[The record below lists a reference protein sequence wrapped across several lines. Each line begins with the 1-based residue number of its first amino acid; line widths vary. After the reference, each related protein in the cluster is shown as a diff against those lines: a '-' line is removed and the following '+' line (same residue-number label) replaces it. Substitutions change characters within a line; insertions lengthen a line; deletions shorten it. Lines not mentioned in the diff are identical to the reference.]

1 LVIGARF
8 PAPSL
13 RGNRAPLLAALAL
26 AVGLGACSQQDPS
39 TVRTATVARA
49 TVAEVVEAPGS
60 VAARATATVSAPATG
75 RVAELAVADG
85 QLVTTGAVLLRID
98 SPQAQDQLAQ
108 AEQADAEVAKAGR
121 VSLPSSNIAAEQRR
135 ADQAAT
141 DAFARARASAQSIPL
156 DEARSQALVA
166 VDTAEAQYAAARAQ
180 AQDAARRFEAGL
192 GSLSGALSSIGD
204 AQRVQTRAAVTLAR
218 KAVDS
223 LTVLAPIDGV
233 VSLGSGPG
241 QGAAGAGGLLDQ
253 LPPEVAAQAGGSLG
267 GGAGPSVRGSLAV
280 GSPVSS
286 GDVLVTVTDV
296 STLSLTAEVD
306 ETDVLLVTP
315 GIEADVELDAVPGS
329 RYPATVQSVD
339 ISPTSS
345 SGGAVAYIV
354 RLSLGAGT
362 TAGGEPAPSPKP
374 GMSAVVDLRVRTAS
388 DAVAAPA
395 SAVFRDGE
403 RDAVWLVVDGTV
415 KRRQVVVGAQGEQ
428 SVEVVEGLAEGDRI
442 VVGGADAV
450 VEGQRLP

>member
-1 LVIGARF
+1 MIGTRF
-8 PAPSL
+8 PGLSL
-13 RGNRAPLLAALAL
+13 TGSRAALLAALAL
-26 AVGLGACSQQDPS
+26 AVGLGACSEQDPS

-75 RVAELAVADG
+75 RVAELAVTDG
-85 QLVTTGAVLLRID
+85 QAVTTGSVLLRID
-98 SPQAQDQLAQ
+98 SPQAQAQLAQ
-108 AEQADAEVAKAGR
+108 AEQADAEITKAGR
-121 VSLPSSNIAAEQRR
+121 VTLPNSNLGAEQRR

-141 DAFARARASAQSIPL
+141 DAFARARASARSIPL

-166 VDTAEAQYAAARAQ
+166 VDTAEAQYAAARSQ

-192 GSLSGALSSIGD
+192 GSLAGALSSIGD
-204 AQRVQTRAAVTLAR
+204 AQRVQTRAAVALAR
-218 KAVDS
+218 NAVES

-233 VSLGSGPG
+233 VSLGSGPV
-241 QGAAGAGGLLDQ
+241 QGAAGAAGLLDQ
-253 LPPEVAAQAGGSLG
+253 LPPEAAAQAGGALG
-267 GGAGPSVRGSLAV
+267 GGGGPSVRGGLAV

-286 GDVLVTVTDV
+286 GDVLVSVTDV

-339 ISPTSS
+339 VSPTSS
-345 SGGAVAYIV
+345 SGGGVTYVV

-362 TAGGEPAPSPKP
+362 TVDGEPAPSPKP
-374 GMSAVVDLRVRTAS
+374 GMSAVVDLRVRTAP

-395 SAVFRDGE
+395 SAVFRDGD
-403 RDAVWLVVDGTV
+403 RDAIWLVRDGTV
-415 KRRQVVVGAQGEQ
+415 NRRQVVVGAQGEQ
-428 SVEVVEGLAEGDRI
+428 SVEVVEGLTEGDRI

-450 VEGQRLP
+450 TEGQRLP

>member
-1 LVIGARF
+1 MIGTRLPARRV
-8 PAPSL
+8 S
-13 RGNRAPLLAALAL
+13 GIRAALLAAVLVVP
-26 AVGLGACSQQDPS
+26 VGLVGCSEQDPS

-75 RVAELAVADG
+75 RVAELAVAEG
-85 QLVTTGAVLLRID
+85 QGVTAGTVLLRID
-98 SPQAQDQLAQ
+98 SPQAQAQLAQ

-121 VSLPSSNIAAEQRR
+121 VTLPSSNVAAEQRR

-141 DAFARARASAQSIPL
+141 EAFARARASAKSIPL
-156 DEARSQALVA
+156 PEARAQALVA

-204 AQRVQTRAAVTLAR
+204 AQRVQTRAAVALAQN
-218 KAVDS
+218 AIDA

-233 VSLGSGPG
+233 VSLGSGPA
-241 QGAAGAGGLLDQ
+241 QGAAGAGDLLAQ
-253 LPPEVAAQAGGSLG
+253 LPPEVAAQAGGALA
-267 GGAGPSVRGSLAV
+267 GGAGPSVRGGLAV

-315 GIEADVELDAVPGS
+315 GVEADVELDAVPGS
-329 RYPATVQSVD
+329 RYPAKVESVD
-339 ISPTSS
+339 VSPTSS
-345 SGGAVAYIV
+345 GGGGVTYVA
-354 RLSLGAGT
+354 RLSLGVGT
-362 TAGGEPAPSPKP
+362 TADGEPAPVPKP
-374 GMSAVVDLRVRTAS
+374 GMSAVVALRVRTAP

-403 RDAVWLVVDGTV
+403 RDAVWLVRDGTV
-415 KRRQVVVGAQGEQ
+415 NRRQVVVGAQGEQ
-428 SVEVVEGLAEGDRI
+428 SVEVLEGLAVGDRI
-442 VVGGADAV
+442 VTGGADTV
-450 VEGQRLP
+450 TEGQRIP